1 MVTGY
6 DEFSYCQ
13 EALRLRVSDFLLKPI
28 DFDVFGEVIQ
38 GIVQKIM
45 ENPNRQ
51 PVLSETLKKIVGYIN
66 ENLENEDMRLTL
78 LAENMNMNPNYIS

>member
-1 MVTGY
+1 
-6 DEFSYCQ
+6 
-13 EALRLRVSDFLLKPI
+13 
-28 DFDVFGEVIQ
+28 
-38 GIVQKIM
+38 M